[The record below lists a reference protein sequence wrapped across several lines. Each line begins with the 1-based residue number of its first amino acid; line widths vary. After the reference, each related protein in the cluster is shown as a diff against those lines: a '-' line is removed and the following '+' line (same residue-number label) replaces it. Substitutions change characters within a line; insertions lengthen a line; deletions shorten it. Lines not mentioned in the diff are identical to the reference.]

1 MVHVRDIITLGEA
14 LIDFVPTESGLSLAE
29 VSGFSKRFGGAPA
42 NLAVGL
48 AKLGSDVGFI
58 GKVGDDSFGD
68 FIEAKMRREGV
79 ETSHVYRSDRAHTT
93 LAFVSLSNEGERDFI
108 FYRNPGADQL
118 LTPAEIR
125 KSYIA
130 GASVF
135 HFGSLSLTGEDSLEA
150 TVTAVDIARE
160 NGVLVSMDPNIR
172 LSLWDDNDHAR
183 AQIMDIVDKVD
194 ILKLSLEEAYFL
206 SQQTDVH
213 QVSNWLAALGPD
225 LVLITQGGAGSFCR
239 CGQKVYQV
247 GGYSVEVKDTTGA
260 GDGFMA
266 GFLDHIYGE
275 LEHFPD
281 LDGSALTESLHFA
294 NATAALTTTDYGA
307 TSSFPERKQVQ
318 EFLQS

>member
-1 MVHVRDIITLGEA
+1 MPDVITLGEA

-48 AKLGSDVGFI
+48 ARLGTDVGFI

-68 FIEAKMRREGV
+68 FIKAKLVREGV
-79 ETSHVYRSDRAHTT
+79 ETSHVYRSHRAHTT
-93 LAFVSLSNEGERDFI
+93 LAFVSLSKEGERDFI

-118 LTPAEIR
+118 LMPPEIR

-130 GASVF
+130 GANLF

-150 TVTAVDIARE
+150 TKRAIDIARGS
-160 NGVLVSMDPNIR
+160 GVLVSMDPNIR
-172 LSLWDDNDHAR
+172 FSLWEDDDHAR
-183 AQIMDIVDKVD
+183 TRIMDTIDKVD

-206 SQQTDVH
+206 SQQTDLH
-213 QVSNWLAALGPD
+213 KASRRLAGLGPD
-225 LVLITQGGAGSFCR
+225 LLIITQGEKGSFCR
-239 CGQKVYQV
+239 CGQSVYQI
-247 GGYSVEVKDTTGA
+247 GGYSVTVKDTTGA

-266 GFLDHIYGE
+266 GFLDQIYGE
-275 LEHFPD
+275 LKHFPD
-281 LDGSALTESLHFA
+281 LNENTLSESLHFA

-307 TSSFPERKQVQ
+307 ISSFPERKRVR
-318 EFLQS
+318 EFLQ